1 MEKFHGKLA
10 QTSKIGKIT
19 TEYFDTIPEE
29 TLEKIIIERLKR
41 FADDDNVTEFTL
53 VINKRV

>member
-10 QTSKIGKIT
+10 QTSKVGKTT
-19 TEYFDTIPEE
+19 TEYFDTIPKE

-41 FADDDNVTEFTL
+41 FYNDDNVTEFTL
-53 VINKRV
+53 EINKL